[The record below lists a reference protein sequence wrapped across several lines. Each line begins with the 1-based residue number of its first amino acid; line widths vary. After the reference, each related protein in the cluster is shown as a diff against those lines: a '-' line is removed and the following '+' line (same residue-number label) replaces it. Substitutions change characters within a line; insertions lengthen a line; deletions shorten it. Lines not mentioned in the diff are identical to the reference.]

1 MRHDGARPGDVSLEL
16 SELRQPPPAA
26 AVQGTLRAVRVLHRL
41 LRHGGLTP
49 RCLLLALLLLVACRP
64 PVPRVAEAST
74 ASCLPV
80 GSWVDPA
87 TRRIVQPATVL
98 ARAAAARVVL
108 LGEHHGRADHHR
120 WQLQVLAALQAARP
134 DLVLGL
140 EMFPRRTQPALDR
153 WVAGGVPAPAFL
165 VESDWTTV
173 WGYPAAFYLPLFEF
187 ARMNRVPMQALN
199 VDRGLAARV
208 DAEGWAAIP
217 QSEREGIT
225 DPRPLHRRIAPRS
238 TRRSAPTPARPTSRG
253 RWTGS
258 SRRSC
263 CGTAPWPRRSPAF
276 CASGRTRSSSA
287 SWAADIC
294 GRAGACP
301 TSSTRSGS
309 ATWSSSCRGMRRAT
323 VPSCT
328 PTWRPPSSASPRPS
342 DAEPAPL
349 RLGVQLAAADGGV
362 RVTDV
367 VAGSVAAAA
376 GLRAGDVIER
386 AASVPVATPDALRTV
401 VERQAP
407 GTWLPLE
414 VRRGREK
421 RTRTVVARFG
431 SVR

>member
-1 MRHDGARPGDVSLEL
+1 
-16 SELRQPPPAA
+16 
-26 AVQGTLRAVRVLHRL
+26 
-41 LRHGGLTP
+41 
-49 RCLLLALLLLVACRP
+49 
-64 PVPRVAEAST
+64 
-74 ASCLPV
+74 
-80 GSWVDPA
+80 
-87 TRRIVQPATVL
+87 
-98 ARAAAARVVL
+98 
-108 LGEHHGRADHHR
+108 
-120 WQLQVLAALQAARP
+120 
-134 DLVLGL
+134 
-140 EMFPRRTQPALDR
+140 MFPRRTQPALDR

-165 VESDWTTV
+165 VESDWTRV

-217 QSEREGIT
+217 LSEREGIT
-225 DPRPLHRRIAPRS
+225 DPAPPAPEYRATLDGAFRAHAGEADVARQVDRFVEAQLLWDRAMAEAIAGVLRVRPHALVVGLMGIGHLEEGWGVPHQLDALGVRDVVVLLPWDAPRDCAELHPGLATAVFGIAP
-238 TRRSAPTPARPTSRG
+238 AA
-253 RWTGS
+253 TG
-258 SRRSC
+258 
-263 CGTAPWPRRSPAF
+263 
-276 CASGRTRSSSA
+276 
-287 SWAADIC
+287 
-294 GRAGACP
+294 
-301 TSSTRSGS
+301 
-309 ATWSSSCRGMRRAT
+309 
-323 VPSCT
+323 
-328 PTWRPPSSASPRPS
+328 
-342 DAEPAPL
+342 EPAPL

-386 AASVPVATPDALRTV
+386 AASVPVATPDALRAV

>member
-16 SELRQPPPAA
+16 SELRQPPAA
-26 AVQGTLRAVRVLHRL
+26 PAVQGTLRAVRVLHRL

-49 RCLLLALLLLVACRP
+49 RCLFLALLLLVACRP
-64 PVPRVAEAST
+64 AAPLVAEPST

-80 GSWVDPA
+80 GTWVDPA
-87 TRRIVQPATVL
+87 TRRIVQPAAVL
-98 ARAAAARVVL
+98 ARAGAARVVL
-108 LGEHHGRADHHR
+108 LGEHHHRADHHR

-165 VESDWTTV
+165 VESDWTTA
-173 WGYPAAFYLPLFEF
+173 WGYPATFYLPLFEF

-199 VDRGLAARV
+199 VDRGLVTRV
-208 DAEGWAAIP
+208 GAEGWAAIP
-217 QSEREGIT
+217 PSEREGVT
-225 DPRPLHRRIAPRS
+225 DPASPAPAYRVALDEAFRAHAGEADVARQVDRFVEAQLLWDRAMAEAIAGVLRERPHALVVGIMGSGHLWEGWGVPHQLDALGIRDVVVLLPWDAPCDCAELHPGLATAVFGIAP
-238 TRRSAPTPARPTSRG
+238 
-253 RWTGS
+253 
-258 SRRSC
+258 
-263 CGTAPWPRRSPAF
+263 
-276 CASGRTRSSSA
+276 
-287 SWAADIC
+287 AAD
-294 GRAGACP
+294 
-301 TSSTRSGS
+301 
-309 ATWSSSCRGMRRAT
+309 
-323 VPSCT
+323 
-328 PTWRPPSSASPRPS
+328 
-342 DAEPAPL
+342 AEAAPL
-349 RLGVQLAAADGGV
+349 RLGVQLAAADDGV
-362 RVTDV
+362 RVTHV

-386 AASVPVATPDALRTV
+386 AASVPVATPGALRAV